1 MLLRIILVLYI
12 STISL
17 VYAHDS
23 KKKKSLK
30 SHEHGVGVLKI
41 AQEDNILFFQFEM
54 PGNDIVGF
62 EYEADKEEDKI
73 KVKNALTILADY
85 KNMAVPSNNGEC
97 ENIKSDARITIEGN
111 HSEFVSEYKFN
122 CNNVSNLKRIYIK
135 YFDKF
140 ELTKKLNIKILGI
153 NKKAVYVIEKNKKMI
168 NVKEHF

>member
-1 MLLRIILVLYI
+1 MILRLIFIFYIL
-12 STISL
+12 TISS
-17 VYAHDS
+17 VFAHDA

-41 AQEDNILFFQFEM
+41 AQENKILFFQFEM

-73 KVKNALTILADY
+73 KVKNALTILEDF

-97 ENIKSDARITIEGN
+97 ENIKSDAKIIIEGN

-122 CNNVSNLKRIYIK
+122 CKNVSNLKRIYIK
-135 YFDKF
+135 YFDNF

-153 NKKAVYVIEKNKKMI
+153 NKKAAYVIGKNKKMI

>member
-1 MLLRIILVLYI
+1 MFLRFIFVLYI

-17 VYAHDS
+17 VFAHDT

-41 AQEDNILFFQFEM
+41 AQENNILLFQFEM

-73 KVKNALTILADY
+73 KVKNALTTLSEY
-85 KNMAVPSNNGEC
+85 KNMAVPSNSGEC
-97 ENIKSDARITIEGN
+97 ENIKSDARIIIEGN

-122 CNNVSNLKRIYIK
+122 CKKVSNLKRIYIK
-135 YFDKF
+135 YFNNF

-153 NKKAVYVIEKNKKMI
+153 NKKAAYVIEKNKKII

>member
-1 MLLRIILVLYI
+1 MLLRIFLVIYI
-12 STISL
+12 TSISL

-41 AQEDNILFFQFEM
+41 AQENNILFFQFEM

-62 EYEADKEEDKI
+62 EYEADEEEDKI

-97 ENIKSDARITIEGN
+97 ENIKSDARIIIEGN

-122 CNNVSNLKRIYIK
+122 CKKVSNLKRIYIK
-135 YFDKF
+135 YFDNF
-140 ELTKKLNIKILGI
+140 ELTRKLNIKILGI
-153 NKKAVYVIEKNKKMI
+153 NKKAAYVIEKNKKMI